1 LALFTQEAVEAVHIL
16 DLAGLAA
23 TGVEVLA
30 VRLTL
35 TGLLEV
41 PIAAVEA
48 AGQEVVLMLLE
59 QDKLVVLV
67 SLLFVIL
74 AHN

>member
-1 LALFTQEAVEAVHIL
+1 MEAVHIL

-41 PIAAVEA
+41 PIAVGEA
-48 AGQEVVLMLLE
+48 GRQEVVLMLLE
-59 QDKLVVLV
+59 QDKLVVRV